1 MLCRSFV
8 IVLVALPSKKVP
20 PPRKNFP
27 TEVNFSGGGV
37 VSVLKRPS
45 SRSFTLINLSMKFS
59 IFGDKTLKLSD
70 MSPQLGLLT
79 PPSPPPPTQ
88 PLQMELPVGTS
99 CIWAARYL
107 TFKMPRHFERKREH
121 NKEDVAPLR
130 CNVPIRHKSSIF
142 CI

>member
-20 PPRKNFP
+20 PQKTFRQKLIFR
-27 TEVNFSGGGV
+27 GGG

-70 MSPQLGLLT
+70 ISPQLGLLT
-79 PPSPPPPTQ
+79 SPP
-88 PLQMELPVGTS
+88 PLQMELLVGTS
-99 CIWAARYL
+99 CIWGARYL